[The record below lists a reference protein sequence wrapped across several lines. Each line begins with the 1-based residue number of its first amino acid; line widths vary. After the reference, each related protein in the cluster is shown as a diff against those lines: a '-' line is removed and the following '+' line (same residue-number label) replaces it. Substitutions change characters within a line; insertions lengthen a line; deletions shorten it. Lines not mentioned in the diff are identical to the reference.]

1 MNDVAG
7 PESIFAALAQVLA
20 AFGFF
25 ADQSPCSITA
35 YNNLRADRWGLF
47 RE

>member
-7 PESIFAALAQVLA
+7 PESMFAALAQVLA
-20 AFGFF
+20 AFLFF
-25 ADQSPCSITA
+25 AESPCSMTA
-35 YNNLRADRWGLF
+35 CNNLRADRWVLF